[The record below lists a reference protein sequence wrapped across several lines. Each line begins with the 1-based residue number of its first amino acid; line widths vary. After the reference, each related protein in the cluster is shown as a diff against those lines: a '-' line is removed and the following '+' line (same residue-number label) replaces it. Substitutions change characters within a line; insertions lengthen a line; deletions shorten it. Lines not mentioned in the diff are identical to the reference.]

1 MGSILVLGQMII
13 SSILNQQASLAVNNI
28 STLIDRSTN
37 FNHVYVK
44 TEPVDDGTKCYVSE
58 NSVTALRKLGW
69 KIKEEKYLRQKK
81 YFYLTSKE
89 NPKIVSV
96 ALNNSY
102 IDELRNKIVVAENTA
117 ITYEAFLLN
126 PDPFVMDNYV
136 LGYLRSFNKNYTGEG
151 NSYSHFI
158 EWNIVAG
165 ALPPAAYI
173 STVDAIQGCKD
184 YFSRFVNESNYSSY
198 YHGARPKNLSNNAD
212 YFVDPVSSN
221 QRIDLIHLFA
231 ALDGCYDRT
240 NTYGSQITDIYPV
253 ALFPQYTHD
262 LISWAGDLQ
271 QAADYIQENQ
281 NKFNLNSDEFSN
293 IGNNEATGCSFEDI
307 LADMDAVNIADKFL
321 TGPGRVSD
329 AIGEYYPRIYSNG
342 YRTSR
347 FIDGVLSD
355 KNKNWSGDRYHQ
367 FEQEIYD
374 AMGLKWNGS
383 NWVTSDE
390 YNSANI
396 VQENRFKILHNK
408 NADEKVR
415 KYVARSFV
423 KYVLTLC

>member
-1 MGSILVLGQMII
+1 M
-13 SSILNQQASLAVNNI
+13 
-28 STLIDRSTN
+28 
-37 FNHVYVK
+37 
-44 TEPVDDGTKCYVSE
+44 
-58 NSVTALRKLGW
+58 
-69 KIKEEKYLRQKK
+69 
-81 YFYLTSKE
+81 
-89 NPKIVSV
+89 
-96 ALNNSY
+96 
-102 IDELRNKIVVAENTA
+102 
-117 ITYEAFLLN
+117 
-126 PDPFVMDNYV
+126 
-136 LGYLRSFNKNYTGEG
+136 
-151 NSYSHFI
+151 
-158 EWNIVAG
+158 
-165 ALPPAAYI
+165 
-173 STVDAIQGCKD
+173 
-184 YFSRFVNESNYSSY
+184 
-198 YHGARPKNLSNNAD
+198 
-212 YFVDPVSSN
+212 
-221 QRIDLIHLFA
+221 
-231 ALDGCYDRT
+231 
-240 NTYGSQITDIYPV
+240 
-253 ALFPQYTHD
+253 
-262 LISWAGDLQ
+262 Q